1 MLKLLKQKAKYLVL
15 GLTDQDSEIID
26 IKSKYFTK
34 ADYSKFTNKKLD
46 LKMKQKGLV
55 DKADIAGFMNNANLD
70 EKYQNQEQK
79 LN

>member
-34 ADYSKFTNKKLD
+34 ADYSKFKNEKLD
-46 LKMKQKGLV
+46 LKIKQKGLV

-70 EKYQNQEQK
+70 
-79 LN
+79 

>member
-34 ADYSKFTNKKLD
+34 ADYSKFTNEKLD
-46 LKMKQKGLV
+46 LKNKAKG
-55 DKADIAGFMNNANLD
+55 IG
-70 EKYQNQEQK
+70 
-79 LN
+79 

>member
-34 ADYSKFTNKKLD
+34 ADYSKFTNEKLD
-46 LKMKQKGLV
+46 LKIKQKGLV
-55 DKADIAGFMNNANLD
+55 DKVDIAGFINNANLD
-70 EKYQNQEQK
+70 KKYQNQEQK